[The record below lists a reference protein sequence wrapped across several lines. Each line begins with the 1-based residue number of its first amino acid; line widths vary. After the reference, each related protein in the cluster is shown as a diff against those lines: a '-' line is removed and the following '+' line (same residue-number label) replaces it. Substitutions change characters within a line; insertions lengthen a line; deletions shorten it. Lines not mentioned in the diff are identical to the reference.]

1 MRSLNFVAVFFHS
14 FFGSPQFMI
23 LVAANVTIVKRG
35 SRIIIVLRCNFTLNC
50 WYSTSKLRVFYYLK
64 SSMQSHLYIIFF
76 FLRKKRTILFSLLF
90 IFVSITLSFS
100 LLFIQTYSIL
110 FKLFSNILNFQNQ
123 FCESQPM
130 LSTALLCTKKMS
142 VFCENGKYSNILRK
156 KIRTISTYSWEKR
169 NSIFLHRFP

>member
-1 MRSLNFVAVFFHS
+1 MRSLNFVAVFFLL

-35 SRIIIVLRCNFTLNC
+35 SRIIIVLRCNFTLNR

-64 SSMQSHLYIIFF
+64 SSMQSHLYIFF
-76 FLRKKRTILFSLLF
+76 FEKKTTILFSLLF

-123 FCESQPM
+123 FCESQAM
-130 LSTALLCTKKMS
+130 LSTALLYTKKN
-142 VFCENGKYSNILRK
+142 VCIL
-156 KIRTISTYSWEKR
+156 
-169 NSIFLHRFP
+169 

>member
-1 MRSLNFVAVFFHS
+1 MRSLNFVAVFLFP

-50 WYSTSKLRVFYYLK
+50 WCSTSKLMVFYYLK
-64 SSMQSHLYIIFF
+64 SSMQSHLYISFF
-76 FLRKKRTILFSLLF
+76 EKKTTILFSLLF

-130 LSTALLCTKKMS
+130 LSTALLYTKKKCLYFVKMVS
-142 VFCENGKYSNILRK
+142 
-156 KIRTISTYSWEKR
+156 IRIY
-169 NSIFLHRFP
+169 